1 MKAFPAIQIAG
12 GLLGPELLEEVWK
25 GEAEGQK
32 PEDFGLKSSRRLL
45 DEMSEAFTAAR
56 EWWGVFARSLEKEQ
70 DVSPARTAQEWLIP
84 LLSRLGY
91 EVQKHPASYELSG
104 LRLEVSYWAG
114 QPEEAPPIVLFG
126 PAQPLDRLP
135 PKGSIRLTPHTLLQ
149 EFLNRS
155 EHLWGLVTNGR
166 QLRLLR
172 NSSYL
177 RRQVYIEFDLE
188 KTFAEGLF
196 EDFQVLYRLVHRTR
210 LPSSTT
216 DPEKCYLERYYRLSI
231 EQGGRVREKLRE
243 GVERAII
250 LLAEGFL
257 NHPANDALRTR
268 LQSTLTPQ
276 DLYHELLRLVYRILF
291 LLVAEARG
299 LIGGEEAPLYLPY
312 YSVSRL
318 RRLIDKQDAYTEHDD
333 LWCGLLVLWKVL
345 ADQDLAR
352 CLGLTA
358 LNGDLFKPILL
369 DSCFVANRDLLRA
382 FWHFLYYQDEA
393 AKGLRRVNYLRL
405 DVEELGSV
413 YESLLDNTPE
423 VGKAERRW
431 TFGFRR
437 GMDRKKTGSYYTP
450 DELVTLVLKEA
461 LDPVVE
467 ERLRQAGPSPEAQE
481 RAILSLRILDPAAG
495 SGHFLLGAARRLA
508 RRLAQIRTGVPD
520 PPAEEY
526 RRAIRDVV
534 QHTLYAV
541 DVNPLAVELCRVALW
556 MESHVPGPPLTF
568 LEHRIKLGNSLVGTL
583 RPDVL
588 AQGIPDEA
596 YQPKA
601 TDNRETARLA
611 KKTNQHARQGIQD
624 IFNQLPQPQSA
635 LATQLEALTALPE
648 NTPEDIAQKAERYRA
663 FQNAVHRLRLAA
675 DLWTAAFFQ
684 PLQPKKPL
692 ITTHHLRMLLHGGS
706 LPPDVEAMV
715 LTLSAKHHFFHWWLE
730 FPDVMR
736 HGGFDVVLG
745 NPPWERIKLE
755 DKQFF
760 ADKAPAIAQ
769 AENAAKRKRMITALE
784 KENPALFQAYEEA
797 LTDAEAV
804 SAFLRHSG
812 RFPLTARGDI
822 NTYPLFAELGRSLLR
837 PTGRLGLILPTGIAT
852 DDSNKHFF
860 ATVVDKRQLA
870 ALLDFENREGLFP
883 AIDSRMKFSVFIL
896 RGRGAPDPAKL
907 LFFATRAEQ
916 AEDPNRP
923 FALSAEDFARLNPN
937 TRTCPVFRTRHDADL
952 TRAIYQRIPILW
964 RENPEENPWR
974 ISFARLFDMANDS
987 HLFRTGA
994 ELEAQGFT
1002 RVANRYERG
1011 STAYLPLY
1019 EGKLLWH
1026 YDHRYATFAGGD
1038 SREVS
1043 PAEHARPDFLIR
1055 PRYWVPATEV
1065 EKRLADQTWERRWL
1079 IGFRKITN
1087 TTNERTIVAGL
1098 IPYAGVGHSALLL
1111 LAHQPGPQILAL
1123 IANLTSLVLDYVA
1136 RQKVGGTNLTFYHTK
1151 QFPVLPPDRY
1161 TAADFQFIVPRVL
1174 ELVYTAWDMASLAQ
1188 DVWAEADPAL
1198 RTAIQAWLASAP
1210 CHPDTPPAWV
1220 AGPYP
1225 FPPFVWDEARRAILR
1240 AELDAY
1246 YAHLYGLTRKQLR
1259 YLLDPHD
1266 LTPGELRNILDPY
1279 EEVTDPLDEAAYRAR
1294 TEKSAF
1300 PGETFRVLK
1309 EKELRQ
1315 GAAYRTRRLVLEAWA
1330 RLFVRA

>member
-32 PEDFGLKSSRRLL
+32 PEDFGLKSARRLL

-70 DVSPARTAQEWLIP
+70 DISPARTAQEWLIP

-91 EVQKHPASYELSG
+91 EVQKYPASYELSG

-188 KTFAEGLF
+188 KIFAEGLF

-257 NHPANDALRTR
+257 NHPANDALRAR

-345 ADQDLAR
+345 ADQDLAG

-692 ITTHHLRMLLHGGS
+692 LTTHHLRMLLHGGS

-760 ADKAPAIAQ
+760 
-769 AENAAKRKRMITALE
+769 R
-784 KENPALFQAYEEA
+784 
-797 LTDAEAV
+797 
-804 SAFLRHSG
+804 
-812 RFPLTARGDI
+812 
-822 NTYPLFAELGRSLLR
+822 
-837 PTGRLGLILPTGIAT
+837 
-852 DDSNKHFF
+852 
-860 ATVVDKRQLA
+860 
-870 ALLDFENREGLFP
+870 
-883 AIDSRMKFSVFIL
+883 
-896 RGRGAPDPAKL
+896 
-907 LFFATRAEQ
+907 
-916 AEDPNRP
+916 
-923 FALSAEDFARLNPN
+923 
-937 TRTCPVFRTRHDADL
+937 
-952 TRAIYQRIPILW
+952 
-964 RENPEENPWR
+964 
-974 ISFARLFDMANDS
+974 
-987 HLFRTGA
+987 
-994 ELEAQGFT
+994 
-1002 RVANRYERG
+1002 
-1011 STAYLPLY
+1011 
-1019 EGKLLWH
+1019 
-1026 YDHRYATFAGGD
+1026 
-1038 SREVS
+1038 
-1043 PAEHARPDFLIR
+1043 
-1055 PRYWVPATEV
+1055 
-1065 EKRLADQTWERRWL
+1065 
-1079 IGFRKITN
+1079 
-1087 TTNERTIVAGL
+1087 
-1098 IPYAGVGHSALLL
+1098 
-1111 LAHQPGPQILAL
+1111 
-1123 IANLTSLVLDYVA
+1123 
-1136 RQKVGGTNLTFYHTK
+1136 
-1151 QFPVLPPDRY
+1151 
-1161 TAADFQFIVPRVL
+1161 
-1174 ELVYTAWDMASLAQ
+1174 
-1188 DVWAEADPAL
+1188 
-1198 RTAIQAWLASAP
+1198 
-1210 CHPDTPPAWV
+1210 
-1220 AGPYP
+1220 
-1225 FPPFVWDEARRAILR
+1225 
-1240 AELDAY
+1240 
-1246 YAHLYGLTRKQLR
+1246 
-1259 YLLDPHD
+1259 
-1266 LTPGELRNILDPY
+1266 
-1279 EEVTDPLDEAAYRAR
+1279 
-1294 TEKSAF
+1294 
-1300 PGETFRVLK
+1300 
-1309 EKELRQ
+1309 
-1315 GAAYRTRRLVLEAWA
+1315 
-1330 RLFVRA
+1330 